1 MWMNLDQLPAGKS
14 MFTVYV
20 TLDPKGTPRD
30 EMGADEVDVVAPS
43 SASRDAII
51 NDGAVHPKGENAG
64 AFIREMYGLDSRVV
78 GVVNQSEGYIVYD
91 AFEAGDEG

>member
-1 MWMNLDQLPAGKS
+1 MWMNLDQLPAGKA

-30 EMGADEVDVVAPS
+30 EMGADEVDVVAPRS
-43 SASRDAII
+43 SGRQGVLE
-51 NDGAVHPKGENAG
+51 NGTEHPDGGNAG
-64 AFIREMYGLDSRVV
+64 EYIWQTYGPTARVV
-78 GVVNQSEGYIVYD
+78 GVVNQSDGFVVYD